1 MQIHQVY
8 GREPK
13 VKKLLSVCLILCLL
27 LGTAPLAL
35 ASEPVTITF
44 AHFSAGESQEATL
57 KAMIEVFEKKNP
69 DVRIEARAV
78 GYGEHFT
85 QLATQIAARNAPD
98 VFELNMEN
106 FLAFVVRGA
115 VKEIGSQLD
124 QYQIDRSAYSQGVL
138 DACSMD
144 GALYALPMS
153 YSTTVEVY
161 NKALFDKAG
170 IAYPSAEWTVD
181 DELKAAQAIQ
191 ALGLP
196 DTYGMFQEIQY
207 WEFYKT
213 VKAFGGSILSPD
225 GKAFTLNSPENVE
238 ALQYMVDRVR
248 VHKVMPSQEQ
258 LAGRGNVDLFIE
270 GKLGMLRCGLW
281 MFAEINKRAQGFEW
295 DIAVEPGARQKATFF
310 FANVNCLSRDIAEE
324 KLSAALRFINAMG
337 SDPDIVKLR
346 LDSQWELPV
355 VSDEKLMAQYLEVTP
370 PNNKIAVLDS
380 MDYAVT
386 PPALEEFGYAVEIL
400 NPLLTGLEATTLSAQ
415 ELLDQA
421 QSELESA
428 IELK

>member
-1 MQIHQVY
+1 M
-8 GREPK
+8 
-13 VKKLLSVCLILCLL
+13 KKLLSLL
-27 LGTAPLAL
+27 AVLMLLVGIAPLSA
-35 ASEPVTITF
+35 AAEPITITY
-44 AHFSAGESQEATL
+44 AHFSAGEAQEATL
-57 KAMIEVFEKKNP
+57 REMIAIFEQKNP
-69 DVRIEARAV
+69 DIKIDARAV

-85 QLATQIAARNAPD
+85 QLATQIAANNAPD
-98 VFELNMEN
+98 CYELNMEN
-106 FLAFVVRGA
+106 FLAFIVRDAVQEVGGLFETTGA
-115 VKEIGSQLD
+115 DKSL
-124 QYQIDRSAYSQGVL
+124 YSEGVL
-138 DACSMD
+138 NACSKD
-144 GALYALPMS
+144 GKLYAIPMS
-153 YSTTVEVY
+153 YSTTVEMY
-161 NKALFDKAG
+161 NKTLFDKAG
-170 IAYPSAEWTVD
+170 IAYPTDDWTVE

-191 ALGLP
+191 ALGIE

-213 VKAFGGSILSPD
+213 IRAFGGSMLSED
-225 GKAFTLNSPENVE
+225 GTTFTLNSPENVE

-281 MFAEINKRAQGFEW
+281 NFSSIAQRATGFDW
-295 DIAVEPGARQKATFF
+295 DIAVEPGAKQKATFF
-310 FANVNCLSRDIAEE
+310 FANVGCISRTADAKKQE
-324 KLSAALRFINAMG
+324 AAFKFLNAMG

-346 LDSQWELPV
+346 LASQWELPV
-355 VSDEKLMAQYLEVTP
+355 VADETLMAEYLKVTP
-370 PNNKIAVLDS
+370 PNNKKAVLDS

-400 NPLLTGLEATTLSAQ
+400 NPLLTGLESTTLTAK

-421 QSELESA
+421 QGELESA

>member
-1 MQIHQVY
+1 M
-8 GREPK
+8 
-13 VKKLLSVCLILCLL
+13 KKLLSLFVV
-27 LGTAPLAL
+27 LAL
-35 ASEPVTITF
+35 MVGISPLTAAAEPITITY
-44 AHFSAGESQEATL
+44 AHFSAGEAQEATL
-57 KAMIEVFEKKNP
+57 KQMIEIFEQKNP
-69 DVRIEARAV
+69 DIKVDARAV

-85 QLATQIAARNAPD
+85 QLATQIAANNAPD
-98 VFELNMEN
+98 CFELNMEN

-115 VKEIGSQLD
+115 VQEVGPMFDATKTDKSV
-124 QYQIDRSAYSQGVL
+124 YSEGVL
-138 DACSMD
+138 GACSN
-144 GALYALPMS
+144 GGKLYAVPMS

-161 NKALFDKAG
+161 NKSLFDKAG
-170 IAYPSAEWTVD
+170 IAYPNDNWTVD
-181 DELKAAQAIQ
+181 DELKAAQAIA
-191 ALGLP
+191 ALGIE

-213 VKAFGGSILSPD
+213 IKAFGGSMLSED
-225 GKAFTLNSPENVE
+225 GKKFTLNSPENAA

-248 VHKVMPSQEQ
+248 VQKVMPSQEQ

-281 MFAEINKRAQGFEW
+281 NFSTIAQRATGFDW
-295 DIAVEPGARQKATFF
+295 DICVEPGQKQKATFF
-310 FANVNCLSRDIAEE
+310 FANVGCISRTSDTAKQE
-324 KLSAALRFINAMG
+324 AAFRFLNAMG

-346 LDSQWELPV
+346 LAIQWELPV
-355 VSDEKLMAQYLEVTP
+355 VADENLMAEYLKVTP
-370 PNNKIAVLDS
+370 PNNKKAVLDS

-386 PPALEEFGYAVEIL
+386 PPALEEFSYAVEIL
-400 NPLLTGLEATTLSAQ
+400 NPLLTGLETTTLTAQ

>member
-1 MQIHQVY
+1 M
-8 GREPK
+8 
-13 VKKLLSVCLILCLL
+13 KKLLSLGLILALL
-27 LGTAPLAL
+27 LGIAPMAL
-35 ASEPVTITF
+35 ATQPVTITF

-57 KAMIEVFEKKNP
+57 RQMIEIFEQKNP
-69 DVRIEARAV
+69 DVKIEARAV

-98 VFELNMEN
+98 VFELNIEN

-115 VKEIGSQLD
+115 VKEIGSLFE
-124 QYQIDRSAYSQGVL
+124 QYEIDKSAYSQGVL

-144 GALYALPMS
+144 GSLYALPMS
-153 YSTTVEVY
+153 YSTTVQVY
-161 NKALFDKAG
+161 NKALFDQAG
-170 IAYPSAEWTVD
+170 IAYPTNDWTVD

-191 ALGLP
+191 ALGIE

-213 VKAFGGSILSPD
+213 VKAFGGSIISPD
-225 GKAFTLNSPENVE
+225 GTAFTLNSPENVE

-281 MFAEINKRAQGFEW
+281 NFVEINKRATGFEW
-295 DIAVEPGARQKATFF
+295 DITVEPGAEQKATFF
-310 FANVNCLSRDIAEE
+310 FANVNCLSRDITEE

-355 VSDEKLMAQYLEVTP
+355 VADEAQMAEYLKITP
-370 PNNKIAVLDS
+370 PDNKIAVLDS

-400 NPLLTGLEATTLSAQ
+400 NPLLTGLESTDLSAQ

-421 QSELESA
+421 QSDLENA
-428 IELK
+428 ITLK

>member
-1 MQIHQVY
+1 MM
-8 GREPK
+8 EETT
-13 VKKLLSVCLILCLL
+13 VKKILSACLVLVLL
-27 LGTAPLAL
+27 LGLMPLAL
-35 ASEPVTITF
+35 AAEPITISY

-57 KAMIEVFEKKNP
+57 KQMIAIFEEKNP
-69 DVRIEARAV
+69 DVKIEARAV

-115 VKEIGSQLD
+115 VKEVGSLFD
-124 QYQIDRSAYSQGVL
+124 QYKIDKSAYSQGVL
-138 DACSMD
+138 DACSME

-161 NKALFDKAG
+161 NKSLFDKAG
-170 IAYPSAEWTVD
+170 VAYPTKDWTVD

-191 ALGLP
+191 ALGIE
-196 DTYGMFQEIQY
+196 DTFGMFQEIQY

-225 GKAFTLNSPENVE
+225 GKTFTLNSPENVE

-281 MFAEINKRAQGFEW
+281 MFADISKRAQGFEW
-295 DIAVEPGARQKATFF
+295 DIAVEPGAKQKATFF
-310 FANVNCLSRDIAEE
+310 FANVNSLSRDIPEE

-355 VSDEKLMAQYLEVTP
+355 VSDEALMAQYLKVTP
-370 PNNKIAVLDS
+370 PNNKIAVLES

-400 NPLLTGLEATTLSAQ
+400 NPLLTGLESTDLSAQ
-415 ELLDQA
+415 QLLDQA

>member
-1 MQIHQVY
+1 MEETVM
-8 GREPK
+8 
-13 VKKLLSVCLILCLL
+13 KKLLSLL
-27 LGTAPLAL
+27 AVLMLLVGIAPLSA
-35 ASEPVTITF
+35 AAEPITITY
-44 AHFSAGESQEATL
+44 AHFSAGEAQEATL
-57 KAMIEVFEKKNP
+57 REMIAIFEKKNP
-69 DVRIEARAV
+69 DIKIDARAV

-85 QLATQIAARNAPD
+85 QLATQIAANNAPD
-98 VFELNMEN
+98 CYELNMEN
-106 FLAFVVRGA
+106 FLAFIVRDAVQEVGGLFEITGA
-115 VKEIGSQLD
+115 DKSL
-124 QYQIDRSAYSQGVL
+124 YSEGVL
-138 DACSMD
+138 NACSKD
-144 GALYALPMS
+144 GKLYAIPMS
-153 YSTTVEVY
+153 YSTTVELY
-161 NKALFDKAG
+161 NKTLFDKAG
-170 IAYPSAEWTVD
+170 IAYPTDDWTVE

-191 ALGLP
+191 ALGLE

-213 VKAFGGSILSPD
+213 IRAFGGSMLSED
-225 GKAFTLNSPENVE
+225 GKTFTLNSPENVE

-281 MFAEINKRAQGFEW
+281 NFSSIAQRATGFDW
-295 DIAVEPGARQKATFF
+295 DIAVEPGAKQKATFF
-310 FANVNCLSRDIAEE
+310 FANVGCISRTADAKKQE
-324 KLSAALRFINAMG
+324 AAFKFLNAMG

-346 LDSQWELPV
+346 LASQWELPV
-355 VSDEKLMAQYLEVTP
+355 VADETLMAEYLKVTP
-370 PNNKIAVLDS
+370 PNNKKAVLDS

-400 NPLLTGLEATTLSAQ
+400 NPLLTGLESTTLTAK

-421 QSELESA
+421 QGELESA

>member
-1 MQIHQVY
+1 MEETIM
-8 GREPK
+8 
-13 VKKLLSVCLILCLL
+13 KKLLSLFVVLALL
-27 LGTAPLAL
+27 VGIAPLTA
-35 ASEPVTITF
+35 AAEPITITY
-44 AHFSAGESQEATL
+44 AHFSAGEAQEATL
-57 KAMIEVFEKKNP
+57 KQMIAIFEQKNP
-69 DVRIEARAV
+69 DIKVDARAV

-85 QLATQIAARNAPD
+85 QLATQIAANNAPD
-98 VFELNMEN
+98 CFELNMEN

-115 VKEIGSQLD
+115 VQEVGPMFDTTKTDKSV
-124 QYQIDRSAYSQGVL
+124 YSEGVL
-138 DACSMD
+138 KACSMD
-144 GALYALPMS
+144 EKLFAIPMS

-170 IAYPSAEWTVD
+170 IAYPTDDWTVD

-191 ALGLP
+191 ALGLE
-196 DTYGMFQEIQY
+196 DTYGMFQEVQY

-213 VKAFGGSILSPD
+213 IKAFGGSMLSED
-225 GKAFTLNSPENVE
+225 GKKFTLNSPENAQ

-248 VHKVMPSQEQ
+248 VQKVMPSQEQ

-281 MFAEINKRAQGFEW
+281 NFSTIAQRATGFEW
-295 DIAVEPGARQKATFF
+295 DICVEPGAKQKATFF
-310 FANVNCLSRDIAEE
+310 FANVGCISR
-324 KLSAALRFINAMG
+324 SADAAKQEAAFRFLNAMG

-346 LDSQWELPV
+346 LASQWELPV
-355 VSDEKLMAQYLEVTP
+355 VADENLMAEYLKVTP
-370 PNNKIAVLDS
+370 PNNKKAVLDS

-386 PPALEEFGYAVEIL
+386 PPALEEFSYAVEIL
-400 NPLLTGLEATTLSAQ
+400 NPLLTGLETTNLSAQ

>member
-1 MQIHQVY
+1 M
-8 GREPK
+8 
-13 VKKLLSVCLILCLL
+13 KKLLSLL
-27 LGTAPLAL
+27 AVLMLLVGVVP
-35 ASEPVTITF
+35 ASASAEPITITY
-44 AHFSAGESQEATL
+44 AHFSAGEAQEATL
-57 KAMIEVFEKKNP
+57 REMIAIFEKKNP
-69 DVRIEARAV
+69 DIKIDARAV

-85 QLATQIAARNAPD
+85 QLATQIAANNAPD
-98 VFELNMEN
+98 CFELNMEN
-106 FLAFVVRGA
+106 FLAFIVRDAVLEVGGLFETTGA
-115 VKEIGSQLD
+115 DKSL
-124 QYQIDRSAYSQGVL
+124 YSEGVL
-138 DACSMD
+138 SACSKD
-144 GALYALPMS
+144 GKLYAIPMS

-161 NKALFDKAG
+161 NKTLFDKAG
-170 IAYPSAEWTVD
+170 IAYPTADWTVE

-191 ALGLP
+191 ALGIE

-213 VKAFGGSILSPD
+213 IKAFGGSMLSED
-225 GKAFTLNSPENVE
+225 GKTFTLNSPENVE

-281 MFAEINKRAQGFEW
+281 NFSTIAQRAKDFEW
-295 DIAVEPGARQKATFF
+295 DIAVEPGAKQKATFF
-310 FANVNCLSRDIAEE
+310 FANVGCISRTAD
-324 KLSAALRFINAMG
+324 AAKQEAAFKFLNAMG

-346 LDSQWELPV
+346 LASQWELPV
-355 VSDEKLMAQYLEVTP
+355 VADEALMAEYLKVTP
-370 PNNKIAVLDS
+370 PNNKKAVLDS

-386 PPALEEFGYAVEIL
+386 PPALEEFSYAVEIL
-400 NPLLTGLEATTLSAQ
+400 NPLLTGLESTTLTAQ

-421 QSELESA
+421 QGELESA

>member
-1 MQIHQVY
+1 M
-8 GREPK
+8 
-13 VKKLLSVCLILCLL
+13 KKILSLFVVLALLVGI
-27 LGTAPLAL
+27 APLTA
-35 ASEPVTITF
+35 AAEPITITY
-44 AHFSAGESQEATL
+44 AHFSAGEAQEETL
-57 KAMIEVFEKKNP
+57 KQMIAIFEQKNP
-69 DVRIEARAV
+69 DIKIDARAV

-85 QLATQIAARNAPD
+85 QLATQIAANNAPD
-98 VFELNMEN
+98 CFELNMEN

-115 VKEIGSQLD
+115 VQEVGPMFDTTKTDKSV
-124 QYQIDRSAYSQGVL
+124 YSEGVL
-138 DACSMD
+138 SACSMD
-144 GALYALPMS
+144 GKLYAIPMS

-170 IAYPSAEWTVD
+170 IAYPNDNWTVD

-191 ALGLP
+191 ALGIE

-213 VKAFGGSILSPD
+213 IKAFGGSMLSED
-225 GKAFTLNSPENVE
+225 GKKFTLNSPENAA

-248 VHKVMPSQEQ
+248 VQKVMPSQEQ

-281 MFAEINKRAQGFEW
+281 NFSTIAQRATGFEW
-295 DIAVEPGARQKATFF
+295 DICVEPGEKQKATFF
-310 FANVNCLSRDIAEE
+310 FANVGCISRTSD
-324 KLSAALRFINAMG
+324 AAKQEAAFRFLNAMG

-346 LDSQWELPV
+346 LASQWELPV
-355 VSDEKLMAQYLEVTP
+355 VADENLMAEYLKVTP
-370 PNNKIAVLDS
+370 PNNKKAVLDS

-386 PPALEEFGYAVEIL
+386 PPALEEFSYAVEIL
-400 NPLLTGLEATTLSAQ
+400 NPLLTGLETTNLTAQ

>member
-1 MQIHQVY
+1 MM
-8 GREPK
+8 EETT
-13 VKKLLSVCLILCLL
+13 VKKILSACLVLVLL
-27 LGTAPLAL
+27 LGLMPLAL
-35 ASEPVTITF
+35 AAEPITISY

-57 KAMIEVFEKKNP
+57 KQMIAIFEEKNP
-69 DVRIEARAV
+69 DVKIEARAV

-115 VKEIGSQLD
+115 VKEVGSLFD
-124 QYQIDRSAYSQGVL
+124 QYKIDKSAYSQGVL
-138 DACSMD
+138 DACSME

-161 NKALFDKAG
+161 NKSLFDKAG
-170 IAYPSAEWTVD
+170 VAYPTKDWTVD

-191 ALGLP
+191 ALGIE
-196 DTYGMFQEIQY
+196 DTFGMFQEIQY

-225 GKAFTLNSPENVE
+225 GKTFTLNSPENVE

-281 MFAEINKRAQGFEW
+281 MFADISKRAQGFEW
-295 DIAVEPGARQKATFF
+295 DIAVEPGAKQKATFF
-310 FANVNCLSRDIAEE
+310 FANVNSLSRDIPEE
-324 KLSAALRFINAMG
+324 KLSAALRFMNAMG

-355 VSDEKLMAQYLEVTP
+355 VSDEALMAQYLKVTP
-370 PNNKIAVLDS
+370 PNNKIAVLES

-400 NPLLTGLEATTLSAQ
+400 NPLLTGLESTDLSAQ
-415 ELLDQA
+415 QLLDQA

>member
-1 MQIHQVY
+1 M
-8 GREPK
+8 
-13 VKKLLSVCLILCLL
+13 KKLLSLGLILALL
-27 LGTAPLAL
+27 LGIAPMAL
-35 ASEPVTITF
+35 ATQPVTITF

-57 KAMIEVFEKKNP
+57 RQMIEIFEQKNP
-69 DVRIEARAV
+69 DVKIEARAV

-98 VFELNMEN
+98 VFELNIEN

-115 VKEIGSQLD
+115 VKEVGSLFE
-124 QYQIDRSAYSQGVL
+124 QYGIDKSAYSQGVL

-144 GALYALPMS
+144 GSLYALPMS
-153 YSTTVEVY
+153 YSTTVQVY

-170 IAYPSAEWTVD
+170 IAYPTNDWTVD

-191 ALGLP
+191 ALGIE

-213 VKAFGGSILSPD
+213 VKAFGGSIISPD
-225 GKAFTLNSPENVE
+225 GTAFTLNSPENVE

-248 VHKVMPSQEQ
+248 IHKVMPSQEQ

-281 MFAEINKRAQGFEW
+281 NFAEINKRATGFEW
-295 DIAVEPGARQKATFF
+295 DITVEPGAKQKATFF
-310 FANVNCLSRDIAEE
+310 FANVNCLSRDITEE

-355 VSDEKLMAQYLEVTP
+355 VADEAQMAEYLKITP
-370 PNNKIAVLDS
+370 PDNKIAVLDS

-400 NPLLTGLEATTLSAQ
+400 NPLLTGLESTDLSAQ

-421 QSELESA
+421 QSDLENA
-428 IELK
+428 ITLK